1 MIEVN
6 LYSIPKGDNSA
17 RVGKCLARN
26 RFDREAMG
34 VSVPEFV
41 KGFLKDNLDKFE
53 IGIANPELNSL
64 INSDGVLSRKDL
76 ACINYYLVQSG
87 FMFQVQ
93 NVADDEDNATGVPSG
108 DVIEW
113 NVIDKNFL
121 QNDYPTAIKILPSVE
136 EDIPSILKKV
146 VEQTNLFNADKFT
159 GVKNPFTD
167 LFTNIDRIKT
177 VTGSINSSL
186 VSRVYEYL
194 DQMGIEIFCAT
205 SEE

>member
-6 LYSIPKGDNSA
+6 LYSIPAGDSSA

-26 RFDREAMG
+26 RFDKESMG
-34 VSVPEFV
+34 VSIPEFV
-41 KGFLKDNLDKFE
+41 KGFLKNNLDKFE
-53 IGIANPELNSL
+53 LGIGNSELTEL
-64 INSDGVLSRKDL
+64 INSNVTLSRKDM
-76 ACINYYLVQSG
+76 ACVNYYLIKAG